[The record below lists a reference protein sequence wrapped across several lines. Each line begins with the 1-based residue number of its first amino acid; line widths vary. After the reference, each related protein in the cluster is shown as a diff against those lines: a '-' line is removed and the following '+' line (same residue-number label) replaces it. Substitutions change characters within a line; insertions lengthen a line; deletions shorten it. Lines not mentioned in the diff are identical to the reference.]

1 MHLSL
6 GSGHATVHRKKKT
19 STKKK
24 APKNAKVARVPGTR
38 KSLAKSRIAKS
49 HPVLMRWAHA
59 AKQSYSDY
67 KGGRIAGLHP
77 GMEFRQLVSNSTYKA
92 HVRNIAEKK

>member
-1 MHLSL
+1 MHLL
-6 GSGHATVHRKKKT
+6 GHTAHKKKAH

-24 APKNAKVARVPGTR
+24 APKNATVARVPGTR

-59 AKQSYSDY
+59 AKTSYADY
-67 KGGRIAGLHP
+67 RAGRIPGLHP

-92 HVRNIAEKK
+92 HVRSIAEKK

>member
-1 MHLSL
+1 MHT
-6 GSGHATVHRKKKT
+6 TVHHKKKAH

-24 APKNAKVARVPGTR
+24 APKNANVARVPGTR

-59 AKQSYSDY
+59 ARDSYQDY
-67 KGGRIAGLHP
+67 KHGRIPGLHP

-92 HVRNIAEKK
+92 HVRAIAERK